1 VAGFRYSASYTF
13 SFEKS
18 SMTYLAWTTD
28 LDTGIEVIDGQ
39 HKRIVDYINQL
50 HDAKLTQNR
59 QTIQKVIDDMI
70 DYTVSHFG
78 FEETLIED
86 AGYEF
91 VRPHKRVHEL
101 FIKRVSEYK
110 QRFDAGENVTD
121 ELLSLLSR
129 WLFNHIRNDD
139 AAYVKAVKSSM
150 HTLTSDNREG
160 GWLSR
165 SFKKFFK

>member
-1 VAGFRYSASYTF
+1 MA
-13 SFEKS
+13 
-18 SMTYLAWTTD
+18 YLTWTSN
-28 LDTGIEVIDGQ
+28 LNTGIEVIDGQ
-39 HKRIVDYINQL
+39 HKRIVEYINQL
-50 HDAKLTQNR
+50 HDARLSQNR
-59 QTIQKVIDDMI
+59 NLIGKVMDDTV
-70 DYTVSHFG
+70 DYTLSHFG

-110 QRFDAGENVTD
+110 ERFDAGENVAE
-121 ELLSLLSR
+121 ELHGLLSR
-129 WLFNHIRNDD
+129 WLFSHILNDD
-139 AAYVKAVKSSM
+139 AAYVSAVKGSLLA
-150 HTLTSDNREG
+150 LTNEKQAG

>member
-1 VAGFRYSASYTF
+1 MAH
-13 SFEKS
+13 
-18 SMTYLAWTTD
+18 LIWTKD

-39 HKRIVDYINQL
+39 HKQIVEYINKL
-50 HDAKLTQNR
+50 DDAKLTLNR
-59 QTIQKVIDDMI
+59 SVIKKVISDTI

-110 QRFDAGENVTD
+110 DRFENGEDVAD
-121 ELLSLLSR
+121 DLHDLLFR
-129 WLFNHIRNDD
+129 WLFSHIRNDD
-139 AAYVKAVKSSM
+139 AAYVPSVKASLEHQSSDRKSGF
-150 HTLTSDNREG
+150 LK
-160 GWLSR
+160 R
-165 SFKKFFK
+165 SLKKFFS

>member
-1 VAGFRYSASYTF
+1 MA
-13 SFEKS
+13 
-18 SMTYLAWTTD
+18 YLTWTSN

-50 HDAKLTQNR
+50 HDAKLTENR
-59 QTIQKVIDDMI
+59 KIIQKVIDDMV

-91 VRPHKRVHEL
+91 TRPHKRVHEL
-101 FIKRVSEYK
+101 FIKRVNEYK
-110 QRFDAGENVTD
+110 QRFDAGEDVTE
-121 ELLSLLSR
+121 ELHSLLSR
-129 WLFNHIRNDD
+129 WLFNHILNDD
-139 AAYVKAVKSSM
+139 AAYVKAVKTSLNM
-150 HTLTSDNREG
+150 LTSDNQEG

-165 SFKKFFK
+165 SFKKFFS

>member
-1 VAGFRYSASYTF
+1 
-13 SFEKS
+13 
-18 SMTYLAWTTD
+18 MTYLAWTNS

-39 HKRIVDYINQL
+39 HRRIVEYINQL

-59 QTIQKVIDDMI
+59 QTIRQVIDDMV

-101 FIKRVSEYK
+101 FIKRVNEYK

-121 ELLSLLSR
+121 ELHNLLSR

-150 HTLTSDNREG
+150 HLLTRDNREG

>member
-1 VAGFRYSASYTF
+1 MA
-13 SFEKS
+13 
-18 SMTYLAWTTD
+18 YLTWTSN

-39 HKRIVDYINQL
+39 HKRIVEYINQL
-50 HDAKLTQNR
+50 DDARRSQNR
-59 QTIQKVIDDMI
+59 KVIGKVIDDTV
-70 DYTVSHFG
+70 DYTLSHFG

-110 QRFDAGENVTD
+110 QRFDAGENVAD
-121 ELLSLLSR
+121 ELHSLLSR
-129 WLFNHIRNDD
+129 WLFSHILNDD
-139 AAYVKAVKSSM
+139 AAYVSAVKSSLL
-150 HTLTSDNREG
+150 TLTNEKQAG

>member
-1 VAGFRYSASYTF
+1 MA
-13 SFEKS
+13 
-18 SMTYLAWTTD
+18 YLAWTKS

-39 HKRIVDYINQL
+39 HKRIVEYINQL
-50 HDAKLTQNR
+50 HEAKHSQNHTVIK
-59 QTIQKVIDDMI
+59 QVIDDTI
-70 DYTVSHFG
+70 DYTISHFG
-78 FEETLIED
+78 FEEALIED

-110 QRFDAGENVTD
+110 QRFEAGENVTE
-121 ELLSLLSR
+121 ELHSLLSR
-129 WLFNHIRNDD
+129 WLFNHILNDD
-139 AAYVKAVKSSM
+139 AAYVSAVKSSLQM
-150 HTLTSDNREG
+150 LTTDNRDG

>member
-1 VAGFRYSASYTF
+1 MSYLT
-13 SFEKS
+13 
-18 SMTYLAWTTD
+18 WTSN

-39 HKRIVDYINQL
+39 HKRIVEYINQL
-50 HDAKLTQNR
+50 DDARRSQNR
-59 QTIQKVIDDMI
+59 KVIGKVIDDTV
-70 DYTVSHFG
+70 DYTLSHFG

-110 QRFDAGENVTD
+110 QRFDAGENVAD
-121 ELLSLLSR
+121 ELHSLLSR
-129 WLFNHIRNDD
+129 WLFSHILNDD
-139 AAYVKAVKSSM
+139 AAYVSAVKSSA
-150 HTLTSDNREG
+150 LALINEKQAG

>member
-1 VAGFRYSASYTF
+1 MA
-13 SFEKS
+13 
-18 SMTYLAWTTD
+18 YLAWTKS

-39 HKRIVDYINQL
+39 HKRIVEYINQL
-50 HDAKLTQNR
+50 HEAKQSQNHTVIK
-59 QTIQKVIDDMI
+59 QVIDDTI
-70 DYTVSHFG
+70 DYTISHFG
-78 FEETLIED
+78 FEEALIED

-110 QRFDAGENVTD
+110 QRFEAGENVTE
-121 ELLSLLSR
+121 ELHSLLSR
-129 WLFNHIRNDD
+129 WLFNHILNDD
-139 AAYVKAVKSSM
+139 AAYVSAVKSSLQM
-150 HTLTSDNREG
+150 LTTDNRDG